1 MSVKKNSSGFK
12 KKKKT
17 FTKCV
22 QVHISFKST
31 VTLFMYVYKTVKVGM
46 TEK

>member
-1 MSVKKNSSGFK
+1 MSVKKNSSGC